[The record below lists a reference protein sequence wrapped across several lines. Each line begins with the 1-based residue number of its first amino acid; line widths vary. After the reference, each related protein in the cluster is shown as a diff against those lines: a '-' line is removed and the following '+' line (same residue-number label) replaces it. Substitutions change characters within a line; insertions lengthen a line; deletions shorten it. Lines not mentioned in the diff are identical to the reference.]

1 MNATQATVVELS
13 SSSAAGSEEVFRW
26 VYIPED
32 QSQLVIR
39 SVLICTPPG
48 QALIDLFLSS
58 GLRPIF
64 NPTMVRDS
72 TVIRVSYDEQVWDVR
87 YYNSGLTEGITGS
100 SEDKDQLSHKSQN
113 LLIKL

>member
-1 MNATQATVVELS
+1 MGVYSRGPITAGHQVSTYLH
-13 SSSAAGSEEVFRW
+13 AAGPDTDF
-26 VYIPED
+26 
-32 QSQLVIR
+32 
-39 SVLICTPPG
+39 
-48 QALIDLFLSS
+48 DLFLSS

-72 TVIRVSYDEQVWDVR
+72 TVIRVSYDEQVWDVK
-87 YYNSGLTEGITGS
+87 YYNNGITEGITGS